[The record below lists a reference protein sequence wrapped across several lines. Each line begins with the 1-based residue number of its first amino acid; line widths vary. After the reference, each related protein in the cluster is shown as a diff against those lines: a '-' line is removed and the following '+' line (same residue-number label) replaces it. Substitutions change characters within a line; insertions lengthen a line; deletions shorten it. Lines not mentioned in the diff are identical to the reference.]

1 MCLFGGGGGG
11 SQQPQVI
18 YRDAP
23 SAPLA
28 PIPAPMPTLI
38 NSGVQP
44 ANDVSTS
51 DVSTSD
57 VDATAKNVSG
67 TSVFKINRDP
77 VVDSNDYQDQG
88 LDSGLYY

>member
-18 YRDAP
+18 YKD
-23 SAPLA
+23 APLA
-28 PIPAPMPTLI
+28 PIPAPMPTLM
-38 NSGVQP
+38 NSGVAP
-44 ANDVSTS
+44 AN

-57 VDATAKNVSG
+57 VDATAKNMSG
-67 TSVFKINRDP
+67 TSLFKINRDP
-77 VVDSNDYQDQG
+77 AVDSNDYQDQG